1 MSAWGY
7 RCISAT
13 TYHVEIEPLA
23 MELEIELTE
32 NLISPSLTTQPNGRL
47 RLSFHWRDEIRRVL
61 ELVTHPLRNDV
72 QDGFIELWSSDESS
86 RIFEKLNYNSHSFFD
101 LLLLLKLQEQ
111 QDQLRLVNFQLRF

>member
-1 MSAWGY
+1 
-7 RCISAT
+7 
-13 TYHVEIEPLA
+13 

-72 QDGFIELWSSDESS
+72 QDGFIELWSCDESTRS
-86 RIFEKLNYNSHSFFD
+86 FE
-101 LLLLLKLQEQ
+101 Q
-111 QDQLRLVNFQLRF
+111 VNETTVLIRSKQRD

>member
-1 MSAWGY
+1 
-7 RCISAT
+7 
-13 TYHVEIEPLA
+13 

-72 QDGFIELWSSDESS
+72 QDGFIELWSCDESTRS
-86 RIFEKLNYNSHSFFD
+86 FE
-101 LLLLLKLQEQ
+101 Q
-111 QDQLRLVNFQLRF
+111 VNDTTVLIRSKQRD

>member
-1 MSAWGY
+1 
-7 RCISAT
+7 
-13 TYHVEIEPLA
+13 

-72 QDGFIELWSSDESS
+72 QDGFIELWSCDESTRS
-86 RIFEKLNYNSHSFFD
+86 Y
-101 LLLLLKLQEQ
+101 EQ
-111 QDQLRLVNFQLRF
+111 VNETTVLIRSKQRD

>member
-1 MSAWGY
+1 
-7 RCISAT
+7 
-13 TYHVEIEPLA
+13 

-72 QDGFIELWSSDESS
+72 QDGFIELWSCDESTRS
-86 RIFEKLNYNSHSFFD
+86 FE
-101 LLLLLKLQEQ
+101 Q
-111 QDQLRLVNFQLRF
+111 VNKTTVLIRSKQRD